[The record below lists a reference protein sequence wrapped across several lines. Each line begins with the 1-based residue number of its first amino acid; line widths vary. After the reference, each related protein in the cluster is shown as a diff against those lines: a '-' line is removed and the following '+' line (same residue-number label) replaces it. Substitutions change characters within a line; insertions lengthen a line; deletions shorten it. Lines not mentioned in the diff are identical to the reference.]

1 MANLLYPGSGS
12 ATSIETIFIDGYRF
26 DICEVMSHCY
36 EYLAPK
42 GKYSRPMARF
52 FVEVE
57 ERHVVRYDHTEK
69 LHLAGCENRWD
80 MFCMGKAEAKAKITA
95 FETMLTDYNRMST
108 NLKNKPHFAF
118 NLQPKIDSLKTR
130 IFEIYGIKLSAPN

>member
-1 MANLLYPGSGS
+1 MANLLYPGSDS
-12 ATSIETIFIDGYRF
+12 AKSIETIFIDGYRF
-26 DICEVMSHCY
+26 DICEVIPALY

-42 GKYSRPMARF
+42 GKFSKPMARF

-57 ERHVVRYDHTEK
+57 ERHVVRYHHTEK

-80 MFCMGKAEAKAKITA
+80 MFCMGKAEAFAMIAA

-108 NLKNKPHFAF
+108 TLQNKPHFAF

-130 IFEIYGIKLSAPN
+130 AADIYGIQF